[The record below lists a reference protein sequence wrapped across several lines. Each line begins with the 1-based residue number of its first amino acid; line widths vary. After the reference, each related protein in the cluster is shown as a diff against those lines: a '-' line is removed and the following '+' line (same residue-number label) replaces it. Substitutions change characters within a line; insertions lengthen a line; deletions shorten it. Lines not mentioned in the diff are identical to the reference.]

1 MKSKDRVNEHGL
13 GNFEVL
19 SCIIRDRFYF
29 AINNVVPPSS
39 LNVHIFSIDEEL
51 IYENFYSD
59 FGPFN
64 LAQIYRYC
72 RKVNKKLKT
81 SSLSKNRIVHCAS
94 SEPKKRT
101 NAAFLVGCYQII
113 YLNRS
118 ADDAYK
124 CLLSEKYRT
133 FLPYRDAAFGPS
145 CYHLNLVNCLQAIQK
160 AVHLRFLD
168 FENFDLD
175 DYEYNE
181 KVENGDLSWIL
192 PKKFI
197 AFSGPHSRTMLDNG
211 YPLHAPEFYLPYFR
225 KHNVS
230 NVIRLN
236 QKMYEASR
244 FTRAGITHHDLFF
257 PDGSVPTEAITR
269 QFLEICENATGVIAV
284 HCKAGL
290 GRTGTLIGC
299 YLMKHYRLTAAEA
312 IAWIRI
318 CRPGSIIGRQQT
330 WLEEHQVWC
339 WDEGDA
345 HKMRRRR
352 QESPSPLLNRRR
364 KDLPEA
370 SGAQIPRP
378 PGKIIYVSSDIKPA
392 RREDASRL
400 PAAEAGGEFSQPP
413 VTATTSLPDEADEEG
428 LPVILVNPNPDPPA
442 GKARVRLNG
451 DGKLVYH
458 HKIQITGRSQ
468 SPPPLTT
475 NDTDA
480 NDSDTAKEGTSNRA
494 MLGMPISR
502 SMDLPHK
509 LNPSAAKS
517 EFTQGDELNRIKLI
531 RKRMTP
537 RRVDESKNSS
547 NLASSFPRVGS
558 AEKFLRNPTGDI
570 CSVEGLDQR
579 DKDTPNDASPD
590 DGGATLDSADAV
602 AHSRLYYRAQD
613 SSSPPVLYRSPTITA
628 SPTLKAKDRGT
639 RESSYVN
646 GDAIDIRPS
655 HLASTR
661 ENTGT
666 NGLRTL
672 PSANSHRFLLPQDPL
687 PLPTSHQRSS
697 QMGLPRSPPDTSHRL
712 LRGRRPQLKGVEVLD
727 VGETNGGSS
736 SSGINHTPTA
746 TKSVLPSTLPLP
758 APRSPHQNV
767 RLFPQMRPLQRLS
780 INREGSGVLRA
791 SFPDDS
797 ALNTEAGGSSTAATR
812 KRVDFVA
819 PQVAASNTLPS
830 KTRSV
835 ADNFYQRL
843 NQNNNSNVTNHNSS
857 DVDNKPF
864 FLRPFRNFHDSDDL
878 VGIKYNGQ
886 VLGRRNPRDRAA
898 SPAALSTPNLVYRHH
913 VRSSSLKSPVSIL
926 NSPVVYAEVQ
936 TNPPPTFDHRP
947 RASYRSSFNQH

>member
-1 MKSKDRVNEHGL
+1 FINSSPFCPKHARI
-13 GNFEVL
+13 F
-19 SCIIRDRFYF
+19 II
-29 AINNVVPPSS
+29 I
-39 LNVHIFSIDEEL
+39 
-51 IYENFYSD
+51 FYSD

-72 RKVNKKLKT
+72 RKVNKKL
-81 SSLSKNRIVHCAS
+81 KNRIVHCAS

-124 CLLSEKYRT
+124 CLLSEK
-133 FLPYRDAAFGPS
+133 DAAFGPS

-352 QESPSPLLNRRR
+352 QESPSPLLNR
-364 KDLPEA
+364 
-370 SGAQIPRP
+370 
-378 PGKIIYVSSDIKPA
+378 
-392 RREDASRL
+392 L

-502 SMDLPHK
+502 C
-509 LNPSAAKS
+509 
-517 EFTQGDELNRIKLI
+517 KLI
-531 RKRMTP
+531 R
-537 RRVDESKNSS
+537 V
-547 NLASSFPRVGS
+547 PRVLAAKGT
-558 AEKFLRNPTGDI
+558 AGFRL
-570 CSVEGLDQR
+570 GL
-579 DKDTPNDASPD
+579 
-590 DGGATLDSADAV
+590 
-602 AHSRLYYRAQD
+602 
-613 SSSPPVLYRSPTITA
+613 
-628 SPTLKAKDRGT
+628 PTLC
-639 RESSYVN
+639 Y
-646 GDAIDIRPS
+646 
-655 HLASTR
+655 
-661 ENTGT
+661 
-666 NGLRTL
+666 
-672 PSANSHRFLLPQDPL
+672 
-687 PLPTSHQRSS
+687 
-697 QMGLPRSPPDTSHRL
+697 
-712 LRGRRPQLKGVEVLD
+712 
-727 VGETNGGSS
+727 
-736 SSGINHTPTA
+736 
-746 TKSVLPSTLPLP
+746 
-758 APRSPHQNV
+758 
-767 RLFPQMRPLQRLS
+767 
-780 INREGSGVLRA
+780 
-791 SFPDDS
+791 
-797 ALNTEAGGSSTAATR
+797 
-812 KRVDFVA
+812 
-819 PQVAASNTLPS
+819 
-830 KTRSV
+830 
-835 ADNFYQRL
+835 Y
-843 NQNNNSNVTNHNSS
+843 
-857 DVDNKPF
+857 
-864 FLRPFRNFHDSDDL
+864 
-878 VGIKYNGQ
+878 
-886 VLGRRNPRDRAA
+886 LG
-898 SPAALSTPNLVYRHH
+898 
-913 VRSSSLKSPVSIL
+913 
-926 NSPVVYAEVQ
+926 
-936 TNPPPTFDHRP
+936 
-947 RASYRSSFNQH
+947 